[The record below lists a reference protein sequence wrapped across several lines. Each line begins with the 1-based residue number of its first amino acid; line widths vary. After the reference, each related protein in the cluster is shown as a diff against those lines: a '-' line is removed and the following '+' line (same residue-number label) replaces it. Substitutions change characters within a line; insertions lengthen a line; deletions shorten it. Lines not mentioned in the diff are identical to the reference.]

1 MIEPRQKMPRSGS
14 TPFSV
19 WPYFLLSGLAG
30 LVALVFV
37 YIGWPGAYPAKSELV
52 KISGKIATIVV
63 KDDLSN
69 TGAGAI
75 LPAFSSVY
83 FTLEGVQ
90 GEFRYP
96 FTHPKYPL
104 VRDNTAGSL
113 DIWVDG
119 SRIGVDL
126 TMKIWQLQE
135 HSNLNYL
142 VPETSVTYE
151 EVIARLVGADRSMME
166 LGLWLVVVSGIL
178 ALVGI
183 GARRWN
189 RGRSPGMAA

>member
-19 WPYFLLSGLAG
+19 WPYFLLSGLSG
-30 LVALVFV
+30 LAALVFV
-37 YIGWPGAYPAKSELV
+37 VIGWSADYPTKSELV
-52 KISGKIATIVV
+52 KVSGKIATIVV

-75 LPAFSSVY
+75 LPALTSVY

-96 FTHPKYPL
+96 YTHPKYPL

-119 SRIGVDL
+119 SEIGVNL

-142 VPETSVTYE
+142 VPETSITYE
-151 EVIARLVGADRSMME
+151 EVIVRLTRSDRSMVE
-166 LGLWLVVVSGIL
+166 LGLWLFAVSGIL

-183 GARRWN
+183 GARLWN
-189 RGRSPGMAA
+189 RRRSPGMAA